1 MVPRAG
7 EAPPDEALLLRVLRR
22 PPTSLPV
29 SGLNHS
35 LGLISN
41 IGNKSR
47 QSRV

>member
-22 PPTSLPV
+22 PPASLPV

-47 QSRV
+47 LSRV